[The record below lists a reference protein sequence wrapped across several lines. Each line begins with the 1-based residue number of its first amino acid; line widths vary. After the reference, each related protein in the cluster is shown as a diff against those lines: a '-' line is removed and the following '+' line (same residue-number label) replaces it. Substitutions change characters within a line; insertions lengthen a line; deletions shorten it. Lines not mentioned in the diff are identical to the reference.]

1 MNDRLQRL
9 RRDLTEAVAP
19 PTCPTGYRVRTF
31 AADDAP
37 TVHRLLEVGYAQG
50 GGHIGAFEE
59 WWPSLRDD
67 DEFAPDLCF
76 LALNERQEIVGVAQC
91 WTSAFIKDL
100 VVHPLARRRG
110 IATALLRRVFWE
122 FRRRGVKHVDLKVQ
136 VDNPTGAVR
145 LYKELGM
152 REVALDGSLGLWW
165 GRTSLFYDTPSL
177 LNSAKWCSRVA
188 MPMWVHST
196 TARPATAATGQNE
209 PCHSLRRHGRST
221 SVSGP
226 AGSAGGA
233 SASGQQRISF
243 VMRLTASNRL
253 VLCHE
258 PENAPSFPRAGGA
271 VRHGP
276 TTP

>member
-1 MNDRLQRL
+1 MEAPGQVNDRLQRL

-67 DEFAPDLCF
+67 DEFALDLCF
-76 LALNERQEIVGVAQC
+76 LAVNERQDIVGVAQC

-110 IATALLRRVFWE
+110 IAAALLRRVFWE

-152 REVALDGSLGLWW
+152 REVALDGS
-165 GRTSLFYDTPSL
+165 
-177 LNSAKWCSRVA
+177 
-188 MPMWVHST
+188 
-196 TARPATAATGQNE
+196 
-209 PCHSLRRHGRST
+209 
-221 SVSGP
+221 
-226 AGSAGGA
+226 
-233 SASGQQRISF
+233 
-243 VMRLTASNRL
+243 
-253 VLCHE
+253 
-258 PENAPSFPRAGGA
+258 
-271 VRHGP
+271 
-276 TTP
+276 